1 MANQRWDH
9 RGRDDDRG
17 SYRGGDDRFRGR
29 GDDGDDRRFLGGGSY
44 GQRQFSDDTSQRG
57 YAQGRYEQGRI
68 DQGRYEQGRYEQGRL
83 DGRHEP
89 GRPQDGDHRDRP
101 NAGRGRDWG
110 DFAQTREHGGFE
122 RSRAADGRLEGERY
136 RQQGHGQEGL
146 GRHGQRGDRQGG
158 YGDGGRDGQGSPGQG
173 GHRAHWMASDDDRN
187 RGDWES
193 TRFGDRGG
201 WARGDQGGG
210 TLRGQREGSWS
221 GDAGRYDEHRGN
233 FGRGDRGR
241 GRDLEGRGYGDER
254 AMSGHWDD
262 ARMRD
267 DRAWDGGDRGWSAR
281 EHREPRPYPASR
293 EGGGRWDRED
303 DQRYRFDVG
312 RRPGGSAWH
321 GDDTSP
327 SGGIGQYGRSAGDYG
342 RFDNDDQDIRLH
354 GGRFKSRDDDDHRY
368 GMGLQGGAG
377 RGRNV
382 IDDRDLEDRDGTSD
396 RGDWGRQVWAEDE
409 RWHTRGGEQHRRPDD
424 RFAHVRQNREN

>member
-9 RGRDDDRG
+9 RGRDEDRG
-17 SYRGGDDRFRGR
+17 SYRGDDDRYRSRGDDR
-29 GDDGDDRRFLGGGSY
+29 DDRRFQGGGSY
-44 GQRQFSDDTSQRG
+44 GQRQFFGDTNQGS
-57 YAQGRYEQGRI
+57 YAQGRY
-68 DQGRYEQGRYEQGRL
+68 DQGRVDQGRYEQGRL

-101 NAGRGRDWG
+101 HVGRGRDWG
-110 DFAQTREHGGFE
+110 DFAEPREHGGFE

-136 RQQGHGQEGL
+136 WHQ
-146 GRHGQRGDRQGG
+146 
-158 YGDGGRDGQGSPGQG
+158 GRDGDGRPGQG
-173 GHRAHWMASDDDRN
+173 GHRAHWMESGDDRN

-193 TRFGDRGG
+193 TRFGNRGG
-201 WARGDQGGG
+201 WAR
-210 TLRGQREGSWS
+210 E
-221 GDAGRYDEHRGN
+221 DEHRGN

-241 GRDLEGRGYGDER
+241 GRDLVGRGYGDER
-254 AMSGHWDD
+254 AVSGHWED

-267 DRAWDGGDRGWSAR
+267 ERSWDGGDRGWSQRAQR
-281 EHREPRPYPASR
+281 DHIGGHQTRSRDDREPRPYPGSR

-303 DQRYRFDVG
+303 DQRYRVDAG
-312 RRPGGSAWH
+312 RRPGGSPWH
-321 GDDTSP
+321 GPSWQGDDRSP

-342 RFDNDDQDIRLH
+342 RFDNDDQDIRVH

-382 IDDRDLEDRDGTSD
+382 IDDRDIEDRDGNTD
-396 RGDWGRQVWAEDE
+396 RGAWARQVWAEDE

-424 RFAHVRQNREN
+424 RFAHVRQNREQ